1 MAFDRKHIG
10 IVQSPTAA
18 ELAEMRRTS
27 TLRWLNCCM
36 VLPPDAWIKTIWDA
50 VVLLCVC
57 LAMGFQ
63 ALEIRW
69 QAQFVDCKGCWIY
82 ADKHD
87 DNPYA
92 ATSAQLQA
100 AMTTVLILD
109 IVIDARTGFDVEI
122 EIPDPGDPARALV
135 ACTHRMMSPWPV
147 LMRYLNPFRGGLFLL
162 DVIGAVPSG
171 WTEAFWPASAPQAPR
186 TPRWQRSLAARVA
199 PLRRWARKRSAKVLR
214 TASETRIVK
223 ASCITGRALVALL
236 RPKVWRMVFKGA
248 RILRFVGGG
257 SARAGSR
264 ALLRTL
270 RQLKRFGVF
279 RVLSVLLR
287 PAALLQRLAK
297 WVPWLLRASTSL
309 SGLKAVTECVR
320 SVFSPQRRLAWTLQV
335 RRRLGLRV
343 GFGIDQ
349 QLQEWSAGVIQR
361 SWSRKKRLMMAKRK
375 LGFILPAKPERT
387 LKPQGGKPSG
397 GQPGRQ
403 GDTRWQAA
411 AALSTA
417 STAATAA
424 RCQAPE
430 ASGSHDVVFCRRP
443 KSVPKL
449 ALSKVIL
456 PPEVE
461 PKGPGP

>member
-1 MAFDRKHIG
+1 MEGGKTAFDRKHIG
-10 IVQSPTAA
+10 IIQSPTAA

-50 VVLLCVC
+50 IVLLCVC
-57 LAMGFQ
+57 LATGFQ
-63 ALEIRW
+63 AFEIRW
-69 QAQFVDCKGCWIY
+69 QAQFVDCEGCWIY

-287 PAALLQRLAK
+287 PTTLLQRLAK

-309 SGLKAVTECVR
+309 SALKAVTEFLR
-320 SVFSPQRRLAWTLQV
+320 NVFPPQRRLEWALHV

-343 GFGIDQ
+343 GFGVDQ
-349 QLQEWSAGVIQR
+349 ELQEWSAGVIQR
-361 SWSRKKRLMMAKRK
+361 SWSRKKRLMMAQTK
-375 LGFILPAKPERT
+375 LGFILPAKPKRA
-387 LKPQGGKPSG
+387 LKPQGSGTPG

-403 GDTRWQAA
+403 GDKRLLAA
-411 AALSTA
+411 AAL

-424 RCQAPE
+424 RCQATAAS
-430 ASGSHDVVFCRRP
+430 ASGRP
-443 KSVPKL
+443 QGVPKL
-449 ALSKVIL
+449 ALAKVIL
-456 PPEVE
+456 TPDPE
-461 PKGPGP
+461 PKVLGPKLP